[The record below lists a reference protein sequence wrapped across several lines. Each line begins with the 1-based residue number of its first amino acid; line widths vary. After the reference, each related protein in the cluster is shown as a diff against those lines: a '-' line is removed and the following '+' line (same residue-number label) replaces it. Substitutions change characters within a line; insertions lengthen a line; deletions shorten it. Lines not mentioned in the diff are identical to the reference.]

1 MYGSTADWFD
11 PCQCQRNEISLFA
24 FHGNFF
30 DKSYFFQYMYFH
42 FREHEAHSK
51 KSEEKSKKN
60 LKPQQPAIQ
69 NFLENIMFECP

>member
-1 MYGSTADWFD
+1 
-11 PCQCQRNEISLFA
+11 
-24 FHGNFF
+24 
-30 DKSYFFQYMYFH
+30 MYFH